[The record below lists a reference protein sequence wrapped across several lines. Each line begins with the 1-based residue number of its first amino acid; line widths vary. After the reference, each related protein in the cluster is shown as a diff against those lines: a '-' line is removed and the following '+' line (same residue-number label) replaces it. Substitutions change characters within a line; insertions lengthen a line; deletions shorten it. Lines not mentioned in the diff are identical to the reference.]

1 MSKFWSEIT
10 KNIEPYVCGE
20 QPKDKKYIKLNTNE
34 NPYPPSKLV
43 IEAIEKASDE
53 RLRLYPNPECDELK
67 ETIAK
72 YYNLKNDE
80 VFIGNGSD
88 EVLAMAFLTFFNKD
102 EEIVFPDISYSFY
115 PVFANLF
122 GLKVRLSNLKNDFSI
137 NVGDFLEK
145 NGGIVLP
152 NPNAPTGRF
161 LSTGYIEEILKV
173 NSEKVV
179 IIDEAYIDFGGESV
193 VNLISKYPN
202 LLVVQTLSKSRSLA
216 GMRVGFA
223 MGQKELIDGL
233 NRIKNSINSYTVDT
247 LAQKAAVAAFKDEKY
262 FKECN
267 KKIVYSRE
275 ATINELEKMN
285 FEVIPSR
292 ANFIFIKHK
301 HKKAEQIFKQL
312 REKGILV
319 RYFNKPRINNYLRVS
334 IGSKDEMKVF
344 IKKIEQVI

>member
-10 KNIEPYVCGE
+10 RNIEPYVCGE

-43 IEAIEKASDE
+43 VEAIERASDD
-53 RLRLYPNPECDELK
+53 RLRLYPNPDCDELRD
-67 ETIAK
+67 TIAG
-72 YYNLKNDE
+72 YYNLKSDQ

-88 EVLAMAFLTFFNKD
+88 EVLAMSFLTFFNKN

-122 GLKVRLSNLKNDFSI
+122 GLKVRLSNLKDDFSI
-137 NVGDFLEK
+137 NVDDFLKE
-145 NGGIVLP
+145 NGGVILP

-161 LSTGYIEEILKV
+161 LDTDYIEEILKF

-179 IIDEAYIDFGGESV
+179 IVDEAYIDFGGKSV
-193 VNLISKYPN
+193 VNLIDDYPN

-233 NRIKNSINSYTVDT
+233 NRIKNSFNSYTVDT
-247 LAQKAAVAAFKDEKY
+247 LAQSAAVSAFKDEKY
-262 FKECN
+262 FKECTD
-267 KKIVYSRE
+267 KIIASRKM
-275 ATINELEKMN
+275 TSDELEKLG
-285 FEVIPSR
+285 FQVVPSMT
-292 ANFIFIKHK
+292 NFIFIKHK
-301 HKKAEQIFKQL
+301 NKSAEEIFNKL
-312 REKGILV
+312 RESGVLV
-319 RYFNKPRINNYLRVS
+319 RYFNKPKIDNYLRVS
-334 IGSKDEMKVF
+334 IGSEDEMRVF
-344 IKKIEQVI
+344 IEKIKKVI